1 MNRIVQQVKFQTAP
15 APVFKKVAAYARVS
29 TGKDAMLHSLSAQ
42 VSYYSSLIQNHK
54 GWQYAG
60 VYIDEAVSGT
70 KSSREGF
77 QKLIND
83 CKAGKIDMVITKSIS
98 RFGRNTVTLL
108 QTVRELKDIGVD
120 VFFEEQNLHS
130 TSADGELMLT
140 ILASY
145 AQEESFSA
153 SENQKWRIRK
163 GFENGELVT
172 LRFLYGYSIK
182 RGSIEVNPKE
192 AEIVREIFGRYIG
205 GDSLSSIVT
214 DLNKRGIPGALGG
227 EWCIKS
233 VRRIVTNEKYTGNAL
248 LQKTYISNHLDKT
261 KVKNNGELP
270 MYFAKGTH
278 EGIID
283 EETFLL
289 AQKRV
294 EQMESEAKP
303 KPDKTLFSGI
313 IRCSKCGKN
322 YRRVTAD
329 GRHFF
334 NCTTYINKGKAVCHT
349 SKIPEDEIYNLTCEV
364 LGTGCIDRDALIDK
378 ITVITADDNNIL
390 TFHLTDGTTAV
401 KRWQHKSRADSWT
414 KEKRNIASIRTTE
427 QRRCS

>member
-1 MNRIVQQVKFQTAP
+1 MNRIVQQIKFQTAP
-15 APVFKKVAAYARVS
+15 IPIVKKVAAYARVS

-42 VSYYSSLIQNHK
+42 VSYYSSLVQNYK

-70 KSSREGF
+70 KGSREGF
-77 QKLIND
+77 QRLISD
-83 CKAGKIDMVITKSIS
+83 CKAGKVDMVITKSIS

-130 TSADGELMLT
+130 MSADGELMLT

-163 GFENGELVT
+163 GFENGELVN

-182 RGSIEVNPKE
+182 RGSIVINPKE
-192 AEIVREIFGRYIG
+192 AEIVKEIFHRYIS
-205 GDSLSSIVT
+205 GDSLTSIVT
-214 DLNKRGIPGALGG
+214 DLNKRGTPGALGG

-233 VRRIVTNEKYTGNAL
+233 IRRIVTNEKYMGNAL

-261 KVKNNGELP
+261 KVKNNGQLP

-283 EETFLL
+283 EETFRL
-289 AQKRV
+289 AQKRA

-303 KPDKTLFSGI
+303 KPDKTLFAGVI
-313 IRCSKCGKN
+313 KCSKCGKN
-322 YRRVTAD
+322 YRRVTANGD
-329 GRHFF
+329 HFF
-334 NCTTYINKGKAVCHT
+334 NCSTYIKKGKSVCHT
-349 SKIPEDEIYNLTCEV
+349 SKIPEKEIYRLTCEV
-364 LGTGCIDRDALIDK
+364 LGTENLDRDILIGK
-378 ITVITADDNNIL
+378 ITEITAEDNNSL
-390 TFHLTDGTTAV
+390 TFHLKGGRTSV
-401 KRWQHKSRADSWT
+401 KRWQHKSRADTWT
-414 KEKRNIASIRTTE
+414 ADKRNTASIKAKE